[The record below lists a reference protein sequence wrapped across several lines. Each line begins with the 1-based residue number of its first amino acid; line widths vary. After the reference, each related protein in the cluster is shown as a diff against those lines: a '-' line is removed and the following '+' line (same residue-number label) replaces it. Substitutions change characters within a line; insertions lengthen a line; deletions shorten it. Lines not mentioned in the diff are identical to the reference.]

1 MRRLILAC
9 VASLVLYAIAFGL
22 LLDRPLSHGFL
33 RDRLETKLTRG
44 ATIEGRKL
52 VIIAGSNGPYS
63 HRCEVMEPILD
74 LACINAGV
82 AVGIGLDYLFARW
95 KPLLR
100 PGDLVY
106 LPLEQDQYTRPRAA
120 ITLGPDAAIMV
131 RHDRATLAELPWDR
145 WAGALFAFDLR
156 ALVMSGIEMG
166 LAASGFVDP
175 RDDATGTVNAWGDQ
189 VGHTAAR
196 GAASS
201 AGLAAVTPRHQSA
214 PAITAGEGAA
224 EVRRFIA
231 WAEAA
236 GVRVIGGLST
246 GFADVPVPEAT
257 LAAIRAVYVG
267 PAPGRD
273 SRLPPAAFLDLPN
286 QARYPRACFFDTQDH
301 LHEDAQRLHAALVA
315 RALVAAGLT
324 E

>member
-9 VASLVLYAIAFGL
+9 AASLLLYAIAFGL
-22 LLDRPLSHGFL
+22 FLDRPLSHGFL
-33 RDRLETKLTRG
+33 RDRLETKLARG

-74 LACINAGV
+74 MACVNAGV

-100 PGDLVY
+100 PGDLIY

-120 ITLGPDAAIMV
+120 ITLGPDAAIMA
-131 RHDRATLAELPWDR
+131 RHDRATLAALPWDR

-175 RDDATGTVNAWGDQ
+175 RDDATGTVNA
-189 VGHTAAR
+189 
-196 GAASS
+196 
-201 AGLAAVTPRHQSA
+201 
-214 PAITAGEGAA
+214 
-224 EVRRFIA
+224 
-231 WAEAA
+231 
-236 GVRVIGGLST
+236 
-246 GFADVPVPEAT
+246 
-257 LAAIRAVYVG
+257 
-267 PAPGRD
+267 
-273 SRLPPAAFLDLPN
+273 
-286 QARYPRACFFDTQDH
+286 
-301 LHEDAQRLHAALVA
+301 
-315 RALVAAGLT
+315 
-324 E
+324 